1 MILFSGTRNSVGLS
15 DGSSSAGQSRFPL
28 AASDDGEILATPN
41 LRVYSFS
48 DLNIATRG
56 FNRNMILGEGGF
68 GTLYKGWLDER
79 TLSPSRSRSGMI
91 VAIKKLNPENV
102 LGVRE
107 WQVILTSFQF
117 NYQYV

>member
-48 DLNIATRG
+48 DLKSATKG
-56 FNRNMILGEGGF
+56 FKPDMILGVGGF
-68 GTLYKGWLDER
+68 GTVYKGWVNET
-79 TLSPSRSRSGMI
+79 TLSPSRFGSGMV
-91 VAIKKLNPENV
+91 VAIKRLNRESV
-102 LGVRE
+102 QGFKE
-107 WQVILTSFQF
+107 WQVIFTALRFSSK
-117 NYQYV
+117 YV

>member
-48 DLNIATRG
+48 DLKCATKG
-56 FNRNMILGEGGF
+56 FRPDMILGVGGF
-68 GTLYKGWLDER
+68 GTVYKGWLDER

-91 VAIKKLNPENV
+91 VAIKKLNPESV
-102 LGVRE
+102 QGSRE

-117 NYQYV
+117 NFKYV